1 MQAYMESNSF
11 SAEEISTLFNL
22 RANTFSGYKMC
33 FPKAYPNNKLCKLGC
48 LEEDSICHLYSYNV
62 VSIQDTHT
70 NVQYGYIFSS
80 VVQQKEAVEAFI
92 KRNAIR
98 SAIIESSAYQGVI
111 LGTSTPATAGGARE
125 RCGK

>member
-1 MQAYMESNSF
+1 MESNLF

-33 FPKAYPNNKLCKLGC
+33 FPKAHPNNKFCKLGC
-48 LEEDSICHLYSYNV
+48 LEEDSIWHLYLCNV
-62 VSIQDTHT
+62 ISIQDTHS
-70 NVQYGYIFSS
+70 NVQYCYIFSS
-80 VVQQKEAVEAFI
+80 VVQQKEAVETFI
-92 KRNAIR
+92 KRNTIR

-111 LGTSTPATAGGARE
+111 LGTSTPAAAGGARK